1 MSEHHRLLFQRG
13 LRTWKSNTRSTL
25 SGEMVERHYKE
36 FQAFAAIG
44 PKHKTDKALKWW
56 EKGQWSAL
64 IGVGLLAAA
73 VALGGWLARLA

>member
-1 MSEHHRLLFQRG
+1 MEKQHTIDHIA
-13 LRTWKSNTRSTL
+13 
-25 SGEMVERHYKE
+25 EMVERHYKE
-36 FQAFAAIG
+36 FQAFAEKAE
-44 PKHKTDKALKWW
+44 HKTDKALKWW